1 MIPIC
6 AFIDNDEHVAFIK
19 LNAYMR
25 IEGVPMKDQDWQQVF
40 ARCKHNVKTSI
51 RPLLETL
58 KGPQPDLGVGAGGD
72 PMKLVDLAA
81 EKAIVEAVLENG
93 ISFTLVSEES
103 GIKEF
108 GGSPKKFYVTVDPID
123 GTTNLIR
130 GLPFYC
136 SSIAVSRKPALSQVF
151 AASVSD
157 LFHDVSYS
165 AFEGK
170 GAFRDNKKIT
180 PSALDNLDE
189 AVLGLDLNTYK
200 MKAVAPQ
207 LSDLIQATK
216 HIRHFGA
223 NALELCY
230 VADGLTEAFVDV
242 RGKLRTTDVAAGFFI
257 LKEAGGIVT
266 TPEGEPIDAKLDPR
280 QTLKFV
286 ASGNAEIHERILNLI
301 KLRKEK

>member
-1 MIPIC
+1 MTKMKFPMNHKT
-6 AFIDNDEHVAFIK
+6 DW
-19 LNAYMR
+19 LNILANC
-25 IEGVPMKDQDWQQVF
+25 GN
-40 ARCKHNVKTSI
+40 NVKI
-51 RPLLETL
+51 HLRPLFKTL
-58 KGPQPDLGVGAGGD
+58 KEPQPDLGLGAGGD

-81 EKAIVEAVLENG
+81 EKAIVEILLQHNL
-93 ISFTLVSEES
+93 SFTLVSEES

-108 GGSPKKFYVTVDPID
+108 GLTPSECYVTVDPID
-123 GTTNLIR
+123 GTTNFIR

-136 SSIAVSRKPALSQVF
+136 SSIAVSLKPTLSAVF
-151 AASVSD
+151 AASVID
-157 LFHDVSYS
+157 LFHSVSYM

-170 GAFRDNKKIT
+170 GAFRDGKKIL
-180 PSALDNLDE
+180 PSTITSLDE
-189 AVLGLDLNTYK
+189 AVVGLDLNTYK
-200 MKAVAPQ
+200 AKTIAPQ

-230 VADGLTEAFVDV
+230 VADGLTDAFVDI

-266 TPEGEPIDAKLDPR
+266 SSEGKPIDFKLDPK

-286 ASGNAEIHERILNLI
+286 ASGNSVLHEKILRLI
-301 KLRKEK
+301 KP

>member
-1 MIPIC
+1 MNHKT
-6 AFIDNDEHVAFIK
+6 DW
-19 LNAYMR
+19 LNILANC
-25 IEGVPMKDQDWQQVF
+25 GN
-40 ARCKHNVKTSI
+40 NVKI
-51 RPLLETL
+51 HLRPLFKTL
-58 KGPQPDLGVGAGGD
+58 KEPQPDLGLGAGGD

-81 EKAIVEAVLENG
+81 EKAIVEILLQHNL
-93 ISFTLVSEES
+93 SFTLVSEES

-108 GGSPKKFYVTVDPID
+108 GLTPSECYVTVDPID
-123 GTTNLIR
+123 GTTNFIR

-136 SSIAVSRKPALSQVF
+136 SSIAVSLKPTLSAVF
-151 AASVSD
+151 AASVID
-157 LFHDVSYS
+157 LFHSVSYM

-170 GAFRDNKKIT
+170 GAFHDGKKIL
-180 PSALDNLDE
+180 PSTITSLDE
-189 AVLGLDLNTYK
+189 AVVGLDLNTYK
-200 MKAVAPQ
+200 AKTIAPQ

-230 VADGLTEAFVDV
+230 VADGLTDAFVDI

-266 TPEGEPIDAKLDPR
+266 SSEGKPIDVKLDPK

-286 ASGNAEIHERILNLI
+286 ASGNSVLHEKILRLI
-301 KLRKEK
+301 KP